1 MDIDYHTDSSDD
13 QIEDTQIA
21 PSTSKKCYDHKYNYM
36 WEKQEQFKKWIAK
49 STKGELYFHCKSC
62 NQDLKGGLS
71 AVRKHNI
78 SKKHIT
84 AVSNVK
90 VTSVFNMKS
99 VIQSKN
105 SAKNIKTAEVRI
117 AAFIA
122 EHNIPINSTDHL
134 VTLIKSIKLDANE
147 LKKLTC
153 DRTKCTSIINN
164 VIGKSGFELLIESL
178 KLNSFSLLIDES
190 TDLSTIKHLA
200 LVVRT
205 CIDFKVTDSF
215 ICLLPL
221 SDGSAKNIYS
231 VIVEFFTSN
240 DVPFI
245 KNCIGFAA
253 DGCNVMQ
260 GSKNSVQALFRK
272 DIPNIFIM
280 KCICHSLALCAE
292 YACRKLPDDIEI
304 LIRNIYNYVQH
315 SFKRQ
320 QELKEIQQ
328 LFNLKFHK
336 MLQLSSTRWLSL
348 LAVVKR
354 INEQYP
360 ALKAY
365 FNAQTFDNIEKSY
378 NITNGLNNPINKL
391 YLDFLE
397 FILPTLNDLNLEF
410 QSELPKIYLLYDR
423 MANAYKFIIIYYS
436 IFT

>member
-1 MDIDYHTDSSDD
+1 MNFIF
-13 QIEDTQIA
+13 I
-21 PSTSKKCYDHKYNYM
+21 
-36 WEKQEQFKKWIAK
+36 
-49 STKGELYFHCKSC
+49 CKSC
-62 NQDLKGGLS
+62 NQDLKGLS

-78 SKKHIT
+78 SKKHTT

-90 VTSVFNMKS
+90 VTSVFDMKS

-105 SAKNIKTAEVRI
+105 SAKNIKTAKVRI
-117 AAFIA
+117 ASFIA

-147 LKKLTC
+147 LKKLTCDRTKCTSVINNVC

-190 TDLSTIKHLA
+190 TDLSATKHLA

-215 ICLLPL
+215 ICLLLL

-231 VIVEFFTSN
+231 FIVEFFTSN

-253 DGCNVMQ
+253 DSFNVMQ
-260 GSKNSVQALFRK
+260 GNKNSVQALFRK

-292 YACRKLPDDIEI
+292 YACRKFP
-304 LIRNIYNYVQH
+304 R
-315 SFKRQ
+315 
-320 QELKEIQQ
+320 
-328 LFNLKFHK
+328 
-336 MLQLSSTRWLSL
+336 
-348 LAVVKR
+348 
-354 INEQYP
+354 
-360 ALKAY
+360 
-365 FNAQTFDNIEKSY
+365 
-378 NITNGLNNPINKL
+378 
-391 YLDFLE
+391 
-397 FILPTLNDLNLEF
+397 
-410 QSELPKIYLLYDR
+410 
-423 MANAYKFIIIYYS
+423 
-436 IFT
+436 